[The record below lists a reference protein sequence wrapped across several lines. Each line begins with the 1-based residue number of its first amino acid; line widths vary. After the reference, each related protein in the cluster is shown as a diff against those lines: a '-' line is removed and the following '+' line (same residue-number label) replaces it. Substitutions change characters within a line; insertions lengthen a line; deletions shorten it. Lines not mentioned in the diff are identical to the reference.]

1 MQIFATVPR
10 IPKILIL
17 GYYYEMKKTIL
28 VTGGAGFIGSHLIE
42 RLIADPN
49 NRVISLDNYF
59 TGKVENHQEGAEYRR
74 GHTKDIEKF
83 VPETPDIIYHLG
95 EYSRTAVSMEEPGVV
110 FDMNTAGTIAVFE
123 FWRKKK
129 CKLVYAG
136 SSTKFADKRADGI
149 EGRDLSPY
157 TWSKASNTELVA
169 NYSKWYEL
177 SHATVYFSNV
187 YGPRENSGRYGTVV
201 EIFKQQYLVG
211 APLTVRLP
219 GTQKRIY
226 THVADTISALLLIG
240 EKGSGDG
247 YNIASD
253 EKYSTMEVAKLFG
266 GKMEMLPA
274 RKTSR
279 PDSTL
284 DLSLVKKLNWKAT
297 HSLKEYIEEI
307 KKHKK

>member
-1 MQIFATVPR
+1 
-10 IPKILIL
+10 
-17 GYYYEMKKTIL
+17 MKKTKNKQKIIL

-42 RLIADPN
+42 RLVADSA

-59 TGKVENHQEGAEYRR
+59 TGKKANHIKGAEYRR
-74 GHTKDIEKF
+74 GHTKDIEKHIS
-83 VPETPDIIYHLG
+83 ETPDIIYHLG
-95 EYSRTAVSMEEPGVV
+95 EYSRTAVSIEEPNVV
-110 FDMNTAGTIAVFE
+110 FDMNTIGTIAVLE
-123 FWRKKK
+123 FWRKNK

-169 NYSKWYEL
+169 NYGKWYEL
-177 SHATVYFSNV
+177 PHATVYFSNV
-187 YGPRENSGRYGTVV
+187 YGPRENSGRYGTVI
-201 EIFKQQYLVG
+201 EIFKEQYLTG
-211 APLTVRLP
+211 IPRTVRLP

-226 THVADTISALLLIG
+226 THVTDTINALLLIG
-240 EKGSGDG
+240 EKGVGDG

-253 EKYSTMEVAKLFG
+253 EKHTTQEVAELFG
-266 GKMEMLPA
+266 GEMEMLPA

-284 DLSLVKKLNWKAT
+284 DLTLIKKLGWKAK
-297 HSLKEYIEEI
+297 HSLKEYIKEI
-307 KKHKK
+307 KNPSTSSG